1 MKNAAFMKHA
11 KKSQNFFDTLSGAF
25 VPFTF
30 CLVGV
35 IILSAT
41 IQEESMNKTALI
53 MIDMQRGFIDPSSPI
68 CIAGAAGTVPACAEA
83 IRFFHKAKLPVFYA
97 VRHYRGGKPLSETC
111 DESMSD
117 AFPEEFEV
125 LDCDRIMIK
134 PRFSAFFATS
144 LDLVL
149 RRLGVQTVVL
159 AGTTTPNCIRTTC
172 YDALSLDYDV
182 VVLSDCTSSVT
193 PEVQRTNLEDMQ
205 RIGAE
210 IMTLDEIKNHG

>member
-1 MKNAAFMKHA
+1 
-11 KKSQNFFDTLSGAF
+11 
-25 VPFTF
+25 
-30 CLVGV
+30 
-35 IILSAT
+35 
-41 IQEESMNKTALI
+41 MNKTALI

-83 IRFFHKAKLPVFYA
+83 IRFFHEAKLPVFYA
-97 VRHYRGGKPLSETC
+97 VRHYRADGSDVEKARAKVWADGGKPLSETC

-125 LDCDRIMIK
+125 IDSDRIMIK

-182 VVLSDCTSSVT
+182 VVLSNCTSSVT
-193 PEVQRTNLEDMQ
+193 PEVQRANLEDMQ
-205 RIGAE
+205 RIGAQ
-210 IMTLDEIKNHG
+210 IMTLNEMKNQG

>member
-1 MKNAAFMKHA
+1 
-11 KKSQNFFDTLSGAF
+11 
-25 VPFTF
+25 
-30 CLVGV
+30 
-35 IILSAT
+35 
-41 IQEESMNKTALI
+41 MNKTALI

-83 IRFFHKAKLPVFYA
+83 IRFFHEAELPVFYA
-97 VRHYRGGKPLSETC
+97 VRHYRADGSDVEKARAKVWADGGKPLSEAC

-125 LDCDRIMIK
+125 IDSDRVMIK

-159 AGTTTPNCIRTTC
+159 AGTTTPNCIPHDLLRR
-172 YDALSLDYDV
+172 
-182 VVLSDCTSSVT
+182 SVA
-193 PEVQRTNLEDMQ
+193 RL
-205 RIGAE
+205 
-210 IMTLDEIKNHG
+210 

>member
-1 MKNAAFMKHA
+1 MK
-11 KKSQNFFDTLSGAF
+11 
-25 VPFTF
+25 
-30 CLVGV
+30 
-35 IILSAT
+35 
-41 IQEESMNKTALI
+41 KTALI

-83 IRFFHKAKLPVFYA
+83 IRFFHESELPVFYA
-97 VRHYRGGKPLSETC
+97 VRHYRADGSDVEKARAKVWADGGKPLSETC

-149 RRLGVQTVVL
+149 RRLGVQTVLL

-172 YDALSLDYDV
+172 YDAISLDYNA

-193 PEVQRTNLEDMQ
+193 DAVQAANLADMQ
-205 RIGAE
+205 RVGAVVCASTE
-210 IMTLDEIKNHG
+210 LPLAESSDR